1 MNESSTKICCKNLCH
16 EAKLVSIFPTNF
28 LLQGTNSS
36 PALPAFWGWVCSGEK
51 SEVLYLMFKIRIKR
65 NKARNP
71 SPALDLK
78 LYNVMSNIWIT
89 TSGKS

>member
-51 SEVLYLMFKIRIKR
+51 SEVLYLIC
-65 NKARNP
+65 
-71 SPALDLK
+71 LK
-78 LYNVMSNIWIT
+78 LGSKEIKQGT
-89 TSGKS
+89 LPLL